1 MNSNTKIKQFFKMTP
16 AKVILFGFAALILI
30 GAFLLCLPISNTE
43 GKWIPFVDA
52 AFTATTSVCVTGLMV
67 FDIAAELNLFGQIVV
82 LFLIQFGG
90 LGFVTMTTLV
100 FMIIGKKINYQARI
114 TLQESLNKDD
124 NEGVV
129 KTVKRVVLITLFCEF
144 VGFLAILPPMINFTN
159 SVGQGIFKSIFLSI
173 SAFCNAGIDSLGTL
187 TPEFSNLMV
196 FYSNPFILIPVMF
209 LIVMGGIGFIVPLDI
224 IETKTTN
231 KKLTIHTKIV
241 LVMTA
246 ILIVGG
252 AVTILACEWNNMAT
266 IGGMSVGDKI
276 MNSFFQSITT
286 RTAGFCTFDQS
297 QMTQISLIVSELL
310 MFIGG
315 SPMSIAGGIK
325 TTTFFLLLLLVF
337 RNQDQNGNIIF
348 NNRKISNKVLTK
360 AVRIAIIMA
369 SLLIVGSIL
378 IFVFEGSA
386 VSLDAIIYEVL
397 SAICTVG
404 LSFGITPLLSV
415 GSKIVLILL
424 MYVGRIGM
432 LTIPLAFKSKD
443 TAAIEYVN
451 AKIIVG

>member
-1 MNSNTKIKQFFKMTP
+1 
-16 AKVILFGFAALILI
+16 
-30 GAFLLCLPISNTE
+30 
-43 GKWIPFVDA
+43 
-52 AFTATTSVCVTGLMV
+52 
-67 FDIAAELNLFGQIVV
+67 
-82 LFLIQFGG
+82 
-90 LGFVTMTTLV
+90 
-100 FMIIGKKINYQARI
+100 
-114 TLQESLNKDD
+114 
-124 NEGVV
+124 
-129 KTVKRVVLITLFCEF
+129 
-144 VGFLAILPPMINFTN
+144 
-159 SVGQGIFKSIFLSI
+159 
-173 SAFCNAGIDSLGTL
+173 
-187 TPEFSNLMV
+187 
-196 FYSNPFILIPVMF
+196 
-209 LIVMGGIGFIVPLDI
+209 
-224 IETKTTN
+224 
-231 KKLTIHTKIV
+231 
-241 LVMTA
+241 
-246 ILIVGG
+246 
-252 AVTILACEWNNMAT
+252 
-266 IGGMSVGDKI
+266 
-276 MNSFFQSITT
+276 
-286 RTAGFCTFDQS
+286 
-297 QMTQISLIVSELL
+297 

-369 SLLIVGSIL
+369 GLLLVGSIL
-378 IFVFEGSA
+378 IFVFEGSV

-415 GSKIVLILL
+415 GSKLVLILL